1 MAEILRIKKVI
12 NLFYILLMKKKI
24 VLPLPLLKGSHQI
37 DNATVA
43 ITALRKLK
51 CRKKSY

>member
-1 MAEILRIKKVI
+1 MAEILKIKKII
-12 NLFYILLMKKKI
+12 NLFYILTNEKNCI
-24 VLPLPLLKGSHQI
+24 TNTTIKGSHQI